1 MQVPCLGEA
10 GDIPHP
16 HVGQRGPHAT
26 CRWEPPEIR
35 QRVTNWIRPGVRQMR
50 QTPIVSGVTLLP
62 LALGIGANAA
72 VFPAGVSR

>member
-1 MQVPCLGEA
+1 
-10 GDIPHP
+10 
-16 HVGQRGPHAT
+16 
-26 CRWEPPEIR
+26 
-35 QRVTNWIRPGVRQMR
+35 MR